1 VQLGLFWE
9 VERSAHLVAVD
20 HPRPV
25 YYDIWLERKAGCGF
39 RVRKASGIRGR
50 KPNVR
55 TWAFDSLSAAEMDFE
70 RRLRAKLNLERKAP
84 RRYVLRWEK

>member
-1 VQLGLFWE
+1 MQLGLFWE

-25 YYDIWLERKAGCGF
+25 YYDIWLERMAGGGF

-55 TWAFDSLSAAEMDFE
+55 TWAFDSLAAAEKDFD
-70 RRLRAKLNLERKAP
+70 RRLKAKLNPERKAP

>member
-9 VERSAHLVAVD
+9 VVRSAHLVAVD

-25 YYDIWLERKAGCGF
+25 YYDIWLERMSGGGF

-50 KPNVR
+50 KPNVWIWR
-55 TWAFDSLSAAEMDFE
+55 FGSFAEAEGDFS
-70 RRLRAKLNLERKAP
+70 RRLKAKLNPERKAP
-84 RRYVLRWEK
+84 RRYVVRAGK